1 MPIYEYECEKG
12 HVFEMIERV
21 GGAET
26 TDCKTCGGH
35 AHRILSPTFL
45 VFKGPGFYVNDYKK
59 KAQPAEASAGNG
71 DSPSKT
77 AGKDSKSGGN
87 GSKPDTDTKG
97 VSSSS

>member
-1 MPIYEYECEKG
+1 
-12 HVFEMIERV
+12 
-21 GGAET
+21 
-26 TDCKTCGGH
+26 
-35 AHRILSPTFL
+35 
-45 VFKGPGFYVNDYKK
+45 VNDYKK
-59 KAQPAEASAGNG
+59 KAQPAEASADNG